1 MDGSRHYAPDG
12 KHRNPDE
19 KCMEEVVESWSPTGP
34 FLASAYREADGDER
48 PEVRKDNPENR
59 HQQVEILDNE
69 QPPIEK
75 NDKQSDRNQ

>member
-1 MDGSRHYAPDG
+1 LDGSRHYVPDG
-12 KHRNPDE
+12 KHGNPDE
-19 KCMEEVVESWSPTGP
+19 KCMEEVVESGSPTGP

-75 NDKQSDRNQ
+75 NDK

>member
-1 MDGSRHYAPDG
+1 
-12 KHRNPDE
+12 
-19 KCMEEVVESWSPTGP
+19 MEEVVESGSSTGP
-34 FLASAYREADGDER
+34 FLVSAYREADGDER

-59 HQQVEILDNE
+59 DQQVEVLDNE

>member
-1 MDGSRHYAPDG
+1 MLQMG
-12 KHRNPDE
+12 KHGNPDE
-19 KCMEEVVESWSPTGP
+19 KCMEEVVESASPTGL

-69 QPPIEK
+69 EPPIEK

>member
-1 MDGSRHYAPDG
+1 
-12 KHRNPDE
+12 
-19 KCMEEVVESWSPTGP
+19 MEEVVESMSPTGP

-48 PEVRKDNPENR
+48 PEVRKDNPENG

>member
-1 MDGSRHYAPDG
+1 
-12 KHRNPDE
+12 
-19 KCMEEVVESWSPTGP
+19 MEEVVESGSPTGP

-59 HQQVEILDNE
+59 SQEVQILDNE

-75 NDKQSDRNQ
+75 NDK